1 MKLHTAVQDQAVLS
15 NVGTTG
21 EFRIRNSAK
30 AFNIL
35 SSGLYANKIRA
46 VIRELSCNAVDS
58 HVAAGRVNTP
68 FDVHLPTVLEPW
80 FSVRDY
86 GTGLSHEQVTN
97 IYTTY
102 FESTKTASNDFI
114 GALGLGSKSP
124 FSYTTNF
131 TVTAI
136 QAGRKGIYAAF
147 INDAGVPS
155 IALMSEQALTD
166 EPTGVEVRFSVD
178 DTGDFARFR
187 SEARQVYTWFQL
199 QPVVHGGGDHFEI
212 PQQEYLHRDLVP
224 GVHQR
229 QARGGSMA
237 VMGNIAYPIDVPN
250 SDQALGD
257 LRYILNE
264 GLEMHFGIGELDF
277 QASREGLSYI
287 PETVAAIRGRLEALR
302 DAMLVTL
309 RVEADAIDN
318 AWDRALFLNERYSSY
333 LWRASV
339 QKYCQDTKFPL
350 FNPSS
355 SSWERLTRF
364 DIPVDALAAHNI
376 QIRSFTYGYN
386 SNSCSISQPAT
397 VRSQQVGVP
406 DTKRWE
412 IRVDQALS
420 FVVNDTRT
428 GATER
433 AKYHWRNSKNHN
445 QRRNHQVYVLE
456 PVDRKLPMQL
466 DTFWQLLR
474 NPPQKQRM
482 LASSLQQRPRDAKQG
497 AGPVSIMVLQEVV
510 RGYYNRNAE
519 ATWRPAGNTQNFDRT
534 VTHYYLPLSG
544 LTCVGRTA
552 DVKSLYTYIANSGI
566 MGDAK
571 IYGVRKSDIETVRKM
586 SNWVNLDDEIQRR
599 LINLDT
605 SLMLSTVKQTI
616 DWESYFCYNAHKHVT
631 DPNSV
636 YLQLYQAFAQVRDV
650 KNRSQV
656 LTAYQNLGRIYKT
669 GDQSVSLAALEFK
682 YLDLRDQMLQRYPL
696 LKHMRTTAS
705 GESLAQYIN
714 LVDASQGVSK

>member
-136 QAGRKGIYAAF
+136 QAGRKGIYTAF

-178 DTGDFARFR
+178 DTGDFSRFR

-199 QPVVHGGGDHFEI
+199 RPVVHGGGDHFEI

-229 QARGGSMA
+229 QGQRGSVA
-237 VMGNIAYPIDVPN
+237 VMGNIAYPVDVPN
-250 SDQALGD
+250 SDQVLGD
-257 LRYILNE
+257 LRYMLNE

-309 RVEADAIDN
+309 RVEADAIEN
-318 AWDRALFLNERYSSY
+318 EWDRALFLNERHGSN
-333 LWRASV
+333 LWRSAV

-350 FNPSS
+350 FSPDA
-355 SSWERLTRF
+355 SSWERLMRF
-364 DIPVDALAAHNI
+364 EIPVEDLAAHNI
-376 QIRSFTYGYN
+376 QIRSFTYGHH
-386 SNSCSISQPAT
+386 SNSCSICQPST
-397 VRSQQVGVP
+397 VHSRQVGVP

-412 IRVDQALS
+412 IRVSDHLN

-433 AKYHWRNSKNHN
+433 AKYHWRNSKNQTRNRN
-445 QRRNHQVYVLE
+445 QQVYVLE

-482 LASSLQQRPRDAKQG
+482 LASSLQQRPRDVQRG
-497 AGPVSIMVLQEVV
+497 AGPISIMVLQEVQ

-586 SNWVNLDDEIQRR
+586 PNWVNLDEEIQRR
-599 LINLDT
+599 LTNLDT

-650 KNRSQV
+650 KNRAQV
-656 LTAYQNLGRIYKT
+656 LTAYQNLGRIYQT
-669 GDQSVSLAALEFK
+669 GDQSASLAALEVK

-696 LKHMRTTAS
+696 LKYLRTTAS